1 MLARLSLALRLT
13 TFVGLGLLLSCRLDP
28 AAAKRRFLA
37 SGDQYFTEG
46 RYAEAL
52 IQYRSAV
59 QTDPLAGDARAKLA
73 DAYLGAGDPANGIR
87 EYVRA
92 ADLLA
97 DDLNS
102 QLKAGNL
109 LLLSGQFDDAKARA
123 EKVLA
128 TRPDEVNAQLLKAN
142 ALAGLKNVNAAV
154 AQVEEALRIAP
165 ERSGAYSNLGAL
177 ELGRG
182 NRDAAEL
189 AFRKAVA
196 LQPTSVDA
204 QLALGNFYWA
214 TERPA
219 LAEQTFKSALDLEPR
234 NPLTNRM
241 LASLYLATNRLP
253 DAAGPLK
260 TVYVVTRSPAS
271 AIALEE
277 YYMLTGQ
284 ETAAQAIL
292 QPMLNDPRTAP
303 TANVRLAALDY
314 EAGRRDESYRR
325 LTAVLARD
333 QSNLQALLVETS
345 FLLKDGKAI
354 AALARATAA
363 TQRHPDSAAAFF
375 ALGQVQMAL
384 RQPDAA
390 IVAFQEVLRLNP
402 RTTAAKIALG
412 QLQLRQG
419 RTDASLGL
427 AAEALANEP
436 DNGDA
441 QLLYVRGLIAQGA
454 LDRAESELKQLM
466 ARFPNSGAVHT
477 QRGALLARRNKIAA
491 ARADFDRALE
501 LNGQDLEAFGGL
513 VALDIASRDFA
524 GARARVDAR
533 LSTSPTAP
541 MLTVAA
547 RVYAESKDLARAER
561 FLKQAVAL
569 DTNYVTAYG
578 ALAALYLSQQ
588 KLDAARAEYEAIV
601 ERSPKS
607 VAALTMVGLLLEAK
621 GDYEGARDR
630 FERVL
635 LIDPEAAVAANN
647 LAWIYVQHG
656 GNLDVAMHLA
666 QTAQKRMPDVPEV
679 ADTLGYIYYKKSL
692 ASLAIS
698 TLRASAAK
706 DPGNAVYHYHLGLAY
721 ASSGDIAQARGA
733 LTRALALKSDFDGA
747 EQARSML
754 SSQLR

>member
-1 MLARLSLALRLT
+1 MVRLSLALRVAALIG
-13 TFVGLGLLLSCRLDP
+13 FGLIVGCRQDP

-37 SGDQYFTEG
+37 SGDQYFAAG
-46 RYAEAL
+46 RYPEAV

-59 QTDPLAGDARAKLA
+59 QADPRAGDARARLA
-73 DAYLGAGDPANGIR
+73 DAYLGAGDPANGIK

-97 DDLNS
+97 EDLNV

-109 LLLSGQFDDAKARA
+109 LLLAGRFDDAKARA
-123 EKVLA
+123 EKILA
-128 TRPDEVNAQLLKAN
+128 TRPDEVNAQLLMAN
-142 ALAGLKNVNAAV
+142 ALAGLKDVDAAV
-154 AQVEEALRIAP
+154 AQIEEALRIAP
-165 ERSGAYSNLGAL
+165 ERSGTYSNLGAL

-182 NRDAAEL
+182 NRDAAEA

-196 LQPTSVDA
+196 LRPKAVEA
-204 QLALGNFYWA
+204 QIALGNFYWV
-214 TERPA
+214 TERWA
-219 LAEQTFKSALDLEPR
+219 LAEESFKLALDLEPN

-241 LASLYLATNRLP
+241 LASFYLATNRLP
-253 DAAGPLK
+253 DAEGPLK
-260 TVYVVTRSPAS
+260 TVYTVTKTPAS

-277 YYMLTGQ
+277 YYVATGQ
-284 ETAAQAIL
+284 EAAAQVIL
-292 QPMLNDPRTAP
+292 QPMLSDPNTAA

-314 EAGRRDESYRR
+314 NAGRREESYRR
-325 LTAVLARD
+325 LATVLARD

-345 FLLKDGKAI
+345 FLLKDGKAD
-354 AALARATAA
+354 AALGRATAA

-375 ALGQVQMAL
+375 ALGQVQSVR

-390 IVAFQEVLRLNP
+390 IAAYQEVLRLNP
-402 RTTAAKIALG
+402 RTTQAKLALG

-436 DNGDA
+436 NNGDA
-441 QLLYVRGLIAQGA
+441 QLLYVRGLIAQGT

-466 ARFPNSGAVHT
+466 VRFPNSAAVHT
-477 QRGALLARRNKIAA
+477 QRGVLLARQNKIVA
-491 ARADFDRALE
+491 ARADFDRALA
-501 LNGQDLEAFGGL
+501 LNADDLEAFGGL
-513 VALDIASRDFA
+513 VALDMASRNFA
-524 GARARVDAR
+524 AARARVDAR
-533 LSTSPTAP
+533 LSTSQTAP
-541 MLTVAA
+541 LLTVAA
-547 RVYAESKDLARAER
+547 RVYAESNDLASAER

-569 DTNYVTAYG
+569 DANDVTAYG
-578 ALAALYLSQQ
+578 ALAGLYLSQQ
-588 KLDAARAEYEAIV
+588 KLDAARTEFEAIF

-607 VAALTMVGLLLEAK
+607 VAALTMVGILLEAK

-635 LIDPEAAVAANN
+635 LIDSEAAVAANN

-666 QTAQKRMPDVPEV
+666 QTARKRMPDVPEV
-679 ADTLGYIYYKKSL
+679 GDTLGYIYYKKNL
-692 ASLAIS
+692 ASLAIA
-698 TLRASAAK
+698 TLKASAAK
-706 DPGNAVYHYHLGLAY
+706 DPGNAMYHYHLGLAY
-721 ASSGDIAQARGA
+721 ASSGDVAQARGA
-733 LTRALALKSDFDGA
+733 LARALALKSDFDGA